1 MSDIRV
7 ASRYAK
13 SLIELAK
20 EQGILEDVH
29 ADMELFATV
38 CQQNREL
45 VGMLKSPI
53 VRGDQKCQILEKA
66 FVGFHALSRL
76 FVDTVVKKG
85 REAFLP
91 LIAKE
96 FNAMYNE
103 LNNVASAVV
112 TTATKLDAD
121 TLAEIRQVLESRTGK
136 KIDMTTQI
144 DPSLIGGFVV
154 RMDDKLYDASIVNK
168 LRKIKKEL
176 VLN

>member
-20 EQGILEDVH
+20 EQGALEAVH
-29 ADMELFATV
+29 ADMELFVSV

-53 VRGDQKCQILEKA
+53 VRGDQKRQILEKA
-66 FVGFHALSRL
+66 FGGFHALSRL

-96 FNAMYNE
+96 FNEMYNE

-121 TLAEIRQVLESRTGK
+121 ALAEIRQVLESRTGK